1 MGRARNGRLSEGE
14 GQQFARHCERR
25 EAIQGQTLDHC
36 RTCPWIASS
45 LTLLPMTGPHSLSPQ
60 AGREDARRYRARR
73 LCVLDDAA
81 IERPRA
87 WCGIFPQLCRELIEF
102 IGNPR
107 EFLANPVD

>member
-1 MGRARNGRLSEGE
+1 MNADLNNLLPACGEKVAEGRMRGNSSRVIASE
-14 GQQFARHCERR
+14 AKH
-25 EAIQGQTLDHC
+25 IHGQTLDHC

-45 LTLLPMTGPHSLSPQ
+45 LTLLAMTGPHSLSPQ

-87 WCGIFPQLCRELIEF
+87 WCGIFPQLCR
-102 IGNPR
+102 
-107 EFLANPVD
+107 